1 MSSIKTDAL
10 KSILENKNKR
20 VAEYKKN
27 SEKSFR
33 EMIDTEEEVLDNV
46 ESGMTMEEKEDKA
59 AEILRLKRKEM
70 GYLE

>member
-1 MSSIKTDAL
+1 MSNIKTDAL
-10 KSILENKNKR
+10 KSILKNKDKR
-20 VAEYKKN
+20 VDEYKKN

-33 EMIDTEEEVLDNV
+33 EMIDTQEEVLDTV

>member
-1 MSSIKTDAL
+1 
-10 KSILENKNKR
+10 
-20 VAEYKKN
+20 
-27 SEKSFR
+27 
-33 EMIDTEEEVLDNV
+33 MIDTEEEVLDNV

>member
-1 MSSIKTDAL
+1 MSNIKTDAL
-10 KSILENKNKR
+10 KSILKNKDKR
-20 VAEYKKN
+20 VADYKKN

-33 EMIDTEEEVLDNV
+33 EMIDTEEEVLDTV